1 MLFRKKSPE
10 EKMEKLVHR
19 KDWSRLA
26 DYVYGDENQKKELA
40 QALAQSDDESSLDL
54 LLRLADV
61 AVAANE
67 DDVLKLSV
75 GEVQDSQIMQMIS
88 EDITRKDTDQL
99 RKHFAYHY
107 GVSCNLGVS
116 AERSGLCYLT
126 GESGGSHL
134 TACHAVN
141 GVVDKDYG
149 DVFASGS
156 CVNCFA
162 GSDSG
167 KVAVTLICEY
177 ELVGS

>member
-88 EDITRKDTDQL
+88 EDITRKDTEQL
-99 RKHFAYHY
+99 RRHF
-107 GVSCNLGVS
+107 
-116 AERSGLCYLT
+116 
-126 GESGGSHL
+126 
-134 TACHAVN
+134 
-141 GVVDKDYG
+141 
-149 DVFASGS
+149 
-156 CVNCFA
+156 
-162 GSDSG
+162 
-167 KVAVTLICEY
+167 
-177 ELVGS
+177 

>member
-67 DDVLKLSV
+67 DDVLKEVCETLKKVLMKLPKEKEDLREELS
-75 GEVQDSQIMQMIS
+75 STI
-88 EDITRKDTDQL
+88 QL
-99 RKHFAYHY
+99 LHKK
-107 GVSCNLGVS
+107 L
-116 AERSGLCYLT
+116 
-126 GESGGSHL
+126 
-134 TACHAVN
+134 
-141 GVVDKDYG
+141 
-149 DVFASGS
+149 
-156 CVNCFA
+156 
-162 GSDSG
+162 
-167 KVAVTLICEY
+167 
-177 ELVGS
+177 